1 MELFRVGGDPPDTKY
16 LFMGM
21 PAPPP
26 HWIAHKLSPG

>member
-21 PAPPP
+21 TASSL
-26 HWIAHKLSPG
+26 IASRTNV